1 MWDYK
6 MSPGLSISPLL
17 SNNVINLFIALCTFF
32 TQSFKNDSRT
42 TEMWGPPSC
51 PEHSHATRWTSN
63 PRQKAGQTHLYLEVL
78 RLGAVQS
85 LQVWMEFVH
94 VMEHWWR
101 KGPWLSKSSYPTW
114 HGLPIVLQS
123 HQQTP
128 ELDYSTVPCILHG
141 APELSFS
148 WDSLWILCNRSLI
161 SSLEL
166 GIEGTSFPFVFVSF
180 IFSNMPVSLHS
191 VGSSWHWVSGWSP
204 ATEMP
209 LLVSHCERVLSHPD
223 TVGLVPTEVWDN
235 DDKVLLCQ
243 KLQLCHIP
251 NPGLSASSPQRGS
264 VYTHCDPAAAQ
275 GAPLH

>member
-1 MWDYK
+1 MWDYR

-63 PRQKAGQTHLYLEVL
+63 PRHKAGQTHLYLEVL

-114 HGLPIVLQS
+114 HGLPIVLQT

-128 ELDYSTVPCILHG
+128 ELDYSTIPCILHG
-141 APELSFS
+141 APVLSFS

-166 GIEGTSFPFVFVSF
+166 GIEGTSFPFVFVVFHLLQHACLSPLSRKQLTLGF
-180 IFSNMPVSLHS
+180 RLVASHRDASTGEPLWKGPESPWYSRSCPDWSL
-191 VGSSWHWVSGWSP
+191 G
-204 ATEMP
+204 
-209 LLVSHCERVLSHPD
+209 
-223 TVGLVPTEVWDN
+223 
-235 DDKVLLCQ
+235 
-243 KLQLCHIP
+243 
-251 NPGLSASSPQRGS
+251 
-264 VYTHCDPAAAQ
+264 
-275 GAPLH
+275 